1 MSMART
7 VNLRSLSSR
16 YACSIV
22 EGNSLVQCGH
32 QLAQK

>member
-1 MSMART
+1 MSMAST
-7 VNLRSLSSR
+7 ANFLSFRSR
-16 YACSIV
+16 YTFSIV